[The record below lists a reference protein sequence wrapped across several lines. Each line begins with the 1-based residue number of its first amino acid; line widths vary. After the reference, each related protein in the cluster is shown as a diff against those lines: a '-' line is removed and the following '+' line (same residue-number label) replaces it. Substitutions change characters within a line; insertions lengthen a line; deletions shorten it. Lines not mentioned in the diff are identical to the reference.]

1 MEEKKIYLCKICDK
15 IYKNYKSLWK
25 HTYVYH
31 KHQNT
36 DNDTN
41 ENVKKKF
48 TCDKCN
54 KNFKNLDEIK
64 NHTTNDCKPSLKSNN
79 IYKFKVDT
87 FGKNKY
93 KNFNGGDIYIIQTD
107 FNLKGF
113 YKIGITTNL
122 TQRLSDY
129 RCCAVLEPKLH
140 YYYPC
145 KYIKEADK
153 ILKEKLKQFN
163 VKREIY
169 NASNIDD
176 LRNTIKEVQ
185 KESGCS
191 VIEVKPENK
200 EDIIPCD
207 YCNLFFTYKQDFFG
221 HIEKNH
227 KIEFDL
233 DKQYNQKIDEKYK
246 CPECDKNF
254 TRPDSLT
261 RHINKNRC
269 KKINK
274 LNKLNKKDTQIKYL
288 QEEFLKIK
296 NELSELKHIV
306 SKITIDRQIEI
317 TD

>member
-1 MEEKKIYLCKICDK
+1 MENKKEHRCKICDK
-15 IYKNYKSLWK
+15 NYASYKSLWF
-25 HTYVYH
+25 HTYKYH
-31 KHQNT
+31 NHQNV
-36 DNDTN
+36 DNNTK

-48 TCDKCN
+48 TCDECN

-93 KNFNGGDIYIIQTD
+93 TNFNGGDIYIIQTD

-122 TQRLSDY
+122 IHRLSSY
-129 RCCAVLEPKLH
+129 RCGAVLEPKLH

-145 KYIKEADK
+145 KYINEADK

-176 LRNTIKEVQ
+176 LRNTIKDVQ

-191 VIEVKPENK
+191 VIEIKPDNK

-207 YCNLFFTYKQDFFG
+207 YCNLFFTNKKDFFI

-227 KIEFDL
+227 KIEYELDNKNNKKFD
-233 DKQYNQKIDEKYK
+233 KYK
-246 CPECDKNF
+246 CPECYEIF
-254 TRPDSLT
+254 SRPDSLT

-269 KKINK
+269 KKINILK
-274 LNKLNKKDTQIKYL
+274 NKNSQIKYL
-288 QEEFLKIK
+288 QQEFLKMK

-306 SKITIDRQIEI
+306 SKITIDKQIEI